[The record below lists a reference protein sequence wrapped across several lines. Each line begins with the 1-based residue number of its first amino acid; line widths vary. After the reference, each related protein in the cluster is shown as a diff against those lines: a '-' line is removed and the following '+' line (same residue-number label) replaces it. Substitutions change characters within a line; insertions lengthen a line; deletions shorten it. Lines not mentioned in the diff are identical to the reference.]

1 ALASIGKLSM
11 NEENLDIVKRVLF
24 NREAIVSM
32 IIPAIIY
39 AVSYWKFGLV
49 FAVVASGAYAIIASF
64 FLKSTKYIAFFFA
77 FLGLIEICIAWLIP
91 DAWLLDTL
99 FIKSLIGALQVAIA
113 FLIFSILKKPIP
125 QLFAEAGLPELK
137 NWEFS
142 STETYLSIWQ
152 RLSYVWISIYFVKAL
167 IFLFFYPVDADTLVI
182 LNLLLG
188 WPLHVSLIIFSVSY
202 VRVQFSKYDE

>member
-1 ALASIGKLSM
+1 M

-49 FAVVASGAYAIIASF
+49 FAVIASGAYAIIASF

-99 FIKSLIGALQVAIA
+99 FIKSLIGALQVA
-113 FLIFSILKKPIP
+113 
-125 QLFAEAGLPELK
+125 
-137 NWEFS
+137 
-142 STETYLSIWQ
+142 
-152 RLSYVWISIYFVKAL
+152 
-167 IFLFFYPVDADTLVI
+167 
-182 LNLLLG
+182 
-188 WPLHVSLIIFSVSY
+188 
-202 VRVQFSKYDE
+202 